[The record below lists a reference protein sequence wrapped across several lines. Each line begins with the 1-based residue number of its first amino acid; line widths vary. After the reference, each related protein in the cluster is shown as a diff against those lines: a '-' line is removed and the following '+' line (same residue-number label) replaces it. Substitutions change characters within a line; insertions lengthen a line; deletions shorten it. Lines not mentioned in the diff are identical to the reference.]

1 MPILEVRNLHVAIEG
16 VEILRGVNLF
26 VEEGE
31 TLGIVG
37 ESGCG
42 KSMTGLAIIGLLPG
56 DGKVTQGEVLLN
68 GENLVAAGEKRMR
81 QIRGG
86 DIAMVFQDPFT
97 SLNPAMRV
105 GDQIAEA
112 MVLHRSMSW
121 REARKEAVKMLEAV
135 KVPAPAST
143 ARKYPHQLSGGQ
155 RQRVMVAMAFA
166 CRPKVLIA
174 DEPTT
179 ALDVTLQAQ
188 ILALLTELQEQEGTA
203 VVIIS
208 HDIGVIGSV
217 SDRICVFY
225 AGKVIEDGDARDVL
239 QLPKHPY
246 TQGLL
251 ASLPGGKER
260 LSSIAGQPPDF
271 RSLSGACAFAP
282 RCPHRFERCNVEPD
296 LLGGDIETVK
306 RRAVEEKRTF
316 VDLYQVDL
324 DAGTVWALS
333 EEIARKYLA
342 IPIRRD
348 GTVFHVAM
356 AEPNDETARE
366 EVAKALGARIITS
379 LAAADAIVA
388 AIERMYGGAPR
399 SLIPHRAACWLVERS
414 EVAVGQ

>member
-42 KSMTGLAIIGLLPG
+42 KSMTGLAVIGLLPG
-56 DGKVTQGEVLLN
+56 DGRVTQGEVLLN
-68 GENLVAAGEKRMR
+68 GENLVTAGERRMR
-81 QIRGG
+81 HVRGG

-97 SLNPAMRV
+97 SLNPAMRI

-121 REARKEAVKMLEAV
+121 RAARKEAVKMLESV

-143 ARKYPHQLSGGQ
+143 VRKYPHQLSGGQ

-203 VVIIS
+203 VILIS

-225 AGKVIEDGDARDVL
+225 AGRVIEDGDSRDVL
-239 QLPKHPY
+239 RRPKHPY

-251 ASLPGGKER
+251 ASLPGGEER
-260 LSSIAGQPPDF
+260 LSSIPGQPPDF
-271 RSLSGACAFAP
+271 RTLGGECAFAP
-282 RCPHRFERCNVEPD
+282 RCPHRFERCDVEPD
-296 LLGGDIETVK
+296 LLGGDLDAAK
-306 RRAVEEKRTF
+306 RRAVEERRSF
-316 VDLYQVDL
+316 IDLTQAEL
-324 DAGTVWALS
+324 DAGIVWALP
-333 EEIARKYLA
+333 EEVARRHLA

-356 AEPNDETARE
+356 AEPDDETARQ
-366 EVAKALGARIITS
+366 EVAKALGARILPS
-379 LAAADAIVA
+379 LASSDAIMA
-388 AIERMYGGAPR
+388 AIERIYGGAPM
-399 SLIPHRAACWLVERS
+399 SAAPHRAACWLVERS
-414 EVAVGQ
+414 EVRVG

>member
-1 MPILEVRNLHVAIEG
+1 VPILEVRNLHVAIEG
-16 VEILRGVNLF
+16 VEILRGVNLY

-56 DGKVTQGEVLLN
+56 DGRVTQGEILLN
-68 GENLVAAGEKRMR
+68 GENLVTAGERRMR
-81 QIRGG
+81 QVRGG

-121 REARKEAVKMLEAV
+121 REARKEAVKMLESV

-188 ILALLTELQEQEGTA
+188 ILALLAELQEQEGTA
-203 VVIIS
+203 VILIS

-225 AGKVIEDGDARDVL
+225 AGRVIEDGDAKDVL
-239 QLPKHPY
+239 RRPKHPY

-251 ASLPGGKER
+251 ASLPGGEER
-260 LSSIAGQPPDF
+260 LSSIPGQPPDF
-271 RSLSGACAFAP
+271 RTLGAACAFAP
-282 RCPHRFERCNVEPD
+282 RCPHRFERCEIEPD
-296 LLGGDIETVK
+296 LLEGDREAAR
-306 RRAVEEKRTF
+306 RRAVEERRTF
-316 VDLYQVDL
+316 VDLERVEL
-324 DAGTVWALS
+324 DAGTVWALP

-356 AEPNDETARE
+356 AEPDDEAARQ
-366 EVAKALGARIITS
+366 EVAKALGARILAS
-379 LAAADAIVA
+379 LASADAIA
-388 AIERMYGGAPR
+388 TAIDRVYGGTLKANA
-399 SLIPHRAACWLVERS
+399 PHRAACWLLERS
-414 EVAVGQ
+414 EVSVG

>member
-1 MPILEVRNLHVAIEG
+1 
-16 VEILRGVNLF
+16 VEILRGVSLSIN
-26 VEEGE
+26 EGE

-42 KSMTGLAIIGLLPG
+42 KSMTGLAIIGLLPVY
-56 DGKVTQGEVLLN
+56 GKVTQGEVLLN
-68 GENLVAAGEKRMR
+68 GENLVTAGERRLR

-121 REARKEAVKMLEAV
+121 RAARKEAVKMLESV

-143 ARKYPHQLSGGQ
+143 VRKYPHQLSGGQ

-203 VVIIS
+203 VILIS

-225 AGKVIEDGDARDVL
+225 AGRVIEDGEARDVL
-239 QLPKHPY
+239 RYPQHPY

-251 ASLPGGKER
+251 ASLPGGEER
-260 LSSIAGQPPDF
+260 LSSIPGQPPDF
-271 RSLSGACAFAP
+271 CSLGGECAFAP
-282 RCPHRFERCNVEPD
+282 RCPHRFERCDVEPNLLRGD
-296 LLGGDIETVK
+296 LEATK
-306 RRAVEEKRTF
+306 RRAMEEKRTF
-316 VDLYQVDL
+316 VDLHQSEL
-324 DAGTVWALS
+324 DAGTVWALP
-333 EEIARKYLA
+333 EEVARKHRA

-348 GTVFHVAM
+348 GTLFHVAM
-356 AEPNDETARE
+356 EKPED
-366 EVAKALGARIITS
+366 EVARDEVSKALGARIIPS
-379 LAAADAIVA
+379 LASADAIA
-388 AIERMYGGAPR
+388 TAIERIYGGVPK
-399 SLIPHRAACWLVERS
+399 STVPHRTACWLVERS
-414 EVAVGQ
+414 EVRVG

>member
-16 VEILRGVNLF
+16 VEILRGVNLS

-56 DGKVTQGEVLLN
+56 NGRVTQGEVLLN
-68 GENLVAAGEKRMR
+68 GENLVTAGERRMR
-81 QIRGG
+81 QVRGG

-97 SLNPAMRV
+97 SLNPAMRI

-121 REARKEAVKMLEAV
+121 REARKEAVKMLESV
-135 KVPAPAST
+135 KVPAPEST

-166 CRPKVLIA
+166 CRPRVLIA

-188 ILALLTELQEQEGTA
+188 ILALLAELQEQEGTA
-203 VVIIS
+203 VILIS

-225 AGKVIEDGDARDVL
+225 AGRVIEDGNAGDVL
-239 QLPKHPY
+239 RRPKHPY

-251 ASLPGGKER
+251 ASLPGGEER
-260 LSSIAGQPPDF
+260 LSSIPGQPPDF
-271 RSLSGACAFAP
+271 RTLGGACAFAP
-282 RCPHRFERCNVEPD
+282 RCPYRFDRCDTEPD
-296 LLGGDIETVK
+296 LLAGDREATK
-306 RRAVEEKRTF
+306 RRAAEERRTF
-316 VDLYQVDL
+316 VDFDSVEL
-324 DAGTVWALS
+324 DAGTVWALP
-333 EEIARKYLA
+333 EDIARKCLA
-342 IPIRRD
+342 IPLRRD

-356 AEPNDETARE
+356 AEPDDEIARS
-366 EVAKALGARIITS
+366 EVAKALGARILTS
-379 LAAADAIVA
+379 LASRDAIIA
-388 AIERMYGGAPR
+388 AIERIYGGA
-399 SLIPHRAACWLVERS
+399 SMTAVPHRAACWLVEQS
-414 EVAVGQ
+414 EVRVG